1 MAEIVGVI
9 LLVISIDDIL
19 LVMIVEDIILV
30 MIVDDILMIEI
41 IEDIILVEIV
51 DDILLL
57 EIVDEPPSVE
67 FFNGEAPRP
76 PDTTVHSYRTDTAQ
90 NVVTLEEI

>member
-67 FFNGEAPRP
+67 FFNGDFP
-76 PDTTVHSYRTDTAQ
+76 PLDTTVHSCRTDTAQ

>member
-9 LLVISIDDIL
+9 LLVISIDEDII

-67 FFNGEAPRP
+67 FFNGDFP
-76 PDTTVHSYRTDTAQ
+76 PLDTTVHSYRTDTAQ